1 MNNQFEKLPSELIN
15 IILEYDGLIKYKHK
29 KKDGIDYHK
38 YVNIIHKNDTRYDII
53 RPVISKKLYIIQHA
67 YTSSN
72 DNNYFRFVFY
82 FDKIP
87 EIEISYD
94 FNWLVTDIF
103 VIRIRRSFL
112 SIGHRDRWFIYT

>member
-1 MNNQFEKLPSELIN
+1 MNNQFEKLPSEVIN

-72 DNNYFRFVFY
+72 DNKYFRFVFY